1 MVAQYQTRR
10 DQMPEID
17 PRIRQRAAEL
27 LQVVNNDYAL
37 VGSEKLNL
45 STPGLDFTTEARFVA
60 SAGKIAEKRLLR
72 SELLVELADE
82 LEDAEHIEREDMKRK
97 QPTPGWDLHSL
108 QQPAHRAGEAPKA
121 KPAPTKAAKAPPIS
135 AQDFIKAASAY
146 DSKTGP
152 ASVRK
157 RLEEL
162 RRLSQQQAE
171 RYLSGGGSPI
181 VSKKGGK

>member
-1 MVAQYQTRR
+1 MT
-10 DQMPEID
+10 DID
-17 PRIRQRAAEL
+17 PRIRKRAAEL

-82 LEDAEHIEREDMKRK
+82 LEDEEIQRKDEMKRK
-97 QPTPGWDLHSL
+97 SAQSAPKGWDHSR
-108 QQPAHRAGEAPKA
+108 QQPAHRPSEA
-121 KPAPTKAAKAPPIS
+121 KPPTKSTKATKAPPIS
-135 AQDFIKAASAY
+135 TQDFIHAASAY
-146 DSKTGP
+146 DAKLGP

-162 RRLSQQQAE
+162 RRLSQQQAD
-171 RYLSGGGSPI
+171 RYLAGGGAPI
-181 VSKKGGK
+181 VSRKEGQ